1 MKKNINI
8 KLYKNN
14 KLINEYKNINSLYNE
29 NISFK
34 IDNIHTKITKDSL
47 IRETEEYLFNIDLIK
62 KESYIYLKDKELQ
75 YDIKVFNSNI
85 TREKNIVI
93 IEYTIETEE
102 EPLKIII
109 ESE

>member
-85 TREKNIVI
+85 TREKNIEI